1 MEASLFTRRQW
12 ASQSLRVTAK
22 EISLVGVRGR
32 SSAIAD
38 RFTKYQKAAEEVN
51 WDRKK
56 AVVDSLSPS
65 VRGGNLSVLR
75 RHWEE
80 IPCAESPPPAS
91 PQRARHNPEEEEV
104 FMERAQQ
111 WAQVVAGASRTPVVP
126 SSPAEKPSVPL
137 NSLKMMFER
146 GGGTP
151 NKASKEPVK
160 TGVSGIFSEDTDHL
174 EDKGLLERPVSPNRL
189 ESTPLRDRMA
199 KYQAALSKQT
209 PSSAGQNSDPVE
221 PEVRIHTIKQKENV
235 PPDSTNTDPTSGPI
249 STACS
254 TIDSSAGG
262 PAVVCD
268 YSAGSLLG
276 LSHEHSQPRTPRKF
290 QSAAWETC
298 VSCLK
303 TVYPLERLVAAQQ
316 IYHSACFR
324 CSYCNTKLSLGNYA
338 SLHNSVYCKP
348 HFNQLFKA
356 KGNYDEGFGHRPHK
370 ELWAPLSEG
379 GDEDTAEKEELVE
392 SEDILTSSMV
402 EESPL
407 AKVNVLAASLETR
420 AQMVPESDQLGP
432 DRALET
438 RRLKVSWPP
447 SAEGEKVPDGVG
459 TAVEEGAMRPS
470 RAKWP
475 PETRAKESL
484 STQSPERA
492 ELANLRRCS
501 SLKERSQPFSLARP
515 SPSPTSAPREPQCP
529 RGGLP
534 ERQGSPETGS
544 PVATPHSREE
554 GASDNEDEEA
564 EPEEVVQK
572 EDEVF
577 TPMVDL
583 LEEGRQE
590 QPPFPMC
597 QSICPGV
604 LSDSWHKRGSQE
616 VESGDGE
623 EVDEAGEHLTVE
635 ELIKRNRYYEED
647 EEEEQFA

>member
-1 MEASLFTRRQW
+1 MEASPFSRRQW
-12 ASQSLRVTAK
+12 AAQSLRVTAK

-38 RFTKYQKAAEEVN
+38 RFTKYQKAAQEVN
-51 WDRKK
+51 WDKKK

-80 IPCAESPPPAS
+80 IPCAESAAPAS
-91 PQRARHNPEEEEV
+91 PQRTRHDPEEDEV

-137 NSLKMMFER
+137 NSLKMMFEG

-151 NKASKEPVK
+151 NRVSKEPVK
-160 TGVSGIFSEDTDHL
+160 SSIFSEDMDHL
-174 EDKGLLERPVSPNRL
+174 EDKGLLERPASPNRL

-199 KYQAALSKQT
+199 KYQAALSNQA
-209 PSSAGQNSDPVE
+209 PSSSGQSGDPVE
-221 PEVRIHTIKQKENV
+221 PEVRIHTTKQKENV
-235 PPDSTNTDPTSGPI
+235 PPDSSNTDATSGPVGR
-249 STACS
+249 ACS
-254 TIDSSAGG
+254 TIDSSTGA
-262 PAVVCD
+262 PAPVCD

-276 LSHEHSQPRTPRKF
+276 PSHEHSQPRTPRKF

-298 VSCLK
+298 VCCLK

-324 CSYCNTKLSLGNYA
+324 CSHCNTKLSLGNYA
-338 SLHNSVYCKP
+338 SLHSSVYCKP

-379 GDEDTAEKEELVE
+379 GDEEMAEKEELVE
-392 SEDILTSSMV
+392 SEDTLTSTTV
-402 EESPL
+402 EESSL

-420 AQMVPESDQLGP
+420 AQTVPEPDQPGP

-447 SAEGEKVPDGVG
+447 SAEGEKVPGGVG
-459 TAVEEGAMRPS
+459 AAVEGGAVRPN

-475 PETRAKESL
+475 PETSAKESL

-515 SPSPTSAPREPQCP
+515 SPSPTSAPREPQRP

-544 PVATPHSREE
+544 PTATPHSKEE
-554 GASDNEDEEA
+554 GASDDADLEA
-564 EPEEVVQK
+564 EPEEAVQK
-572 EDEVF
+572 DGEVF
-577 TPMVDL
+577 TPTVDL
-583 LEEGRQE
+583 PEEGRRE
-590 QPPFPMC
+590 QPPFEMC
-597 QSICPGV
+597 QGVCPGV
-604 LSDSWHKRGSQE
+604 PSDSWHKRGSQE

-623 EVDEAGEHLTVE
+623 EVDEAGEHLSVE